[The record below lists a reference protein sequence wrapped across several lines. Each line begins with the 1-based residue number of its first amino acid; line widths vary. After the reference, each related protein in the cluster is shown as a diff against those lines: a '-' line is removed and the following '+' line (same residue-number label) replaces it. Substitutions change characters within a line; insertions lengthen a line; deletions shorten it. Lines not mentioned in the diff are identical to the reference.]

1 MSELVGDT
9 GRVYAFELVPRTFAM
24 LVRSIAA
31 RGVRKITAPIL
42 ACANES
48 RVLTISIPDD
58 PLSGEDF
65 YDARISE
72 AGASLT
78 AVVCGRIDDLGL
90 PVDRLRLVKIDAEG
104 HDSEVNE
111 GMWGLIEKT
120 RRLLIVEHPSDVINT
135 RLMAL
140 DCSLGFPSGSPNGV
154 LRAHDPATT

>member
-31 RGVRKITAPIL
+31 RGVRKVTAAIL
-42 ACANES
+42 ACDDDS

-65 YDARISE
+65 YHANISE

-78 AVVCGRIDDLGL
+78 AVVRGRTDDLGL
-90 PVDRLRLVKIDAEG
+90 PVDRFRLVKIDAEG
-104 HDSEVNE
+104 HDSEVNA
-111 GMWGLIEKT
+111 GIRGLIEKT
-120 RRLLIVEHPSDVINT
+120 RRLLIVEHPPNVVDT

-140 DCSLGFPSGSPNGV
+140 DCNIGFSSGSPNGV